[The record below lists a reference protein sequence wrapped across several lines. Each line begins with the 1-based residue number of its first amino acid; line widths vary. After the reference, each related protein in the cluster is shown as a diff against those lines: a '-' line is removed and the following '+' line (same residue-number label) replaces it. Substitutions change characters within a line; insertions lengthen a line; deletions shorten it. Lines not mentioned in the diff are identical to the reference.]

1 MAGYF
6 AAVVKAPV
14 TGSILIME
22 MTGSYPALLPLV
34 AVTIAAYVTADSLG
48 VEPVYDALLDRT
60 RRIKGIPGRKRL
72 RRKE

>member
-22 MTGSYPALLPLV
+22 MTGSYPALLPLIT
-34 AVTIAAYVTADSLG
+34 VTVAAYVTADSLG
-48 VEPVYDALLDRT
+48 VEPVYDVLLERT
-60 RRIKGIPGRKRL
+60 RRI
-72 RRKE
+72 RRALEKKAAKKQ